1 MGNPLQDA
9 SVTVLDCVCVGDAQ
23 RMDLDRVTA
32 AIDCTVCR
40 QIALQVEDRIDYVVA
55 VLRNAA
61 HQPPPALEC
70 GCPGGSL
77 NLSRVVVIVH
87 CGVCGR
93 VAVGLGN
100 ADIDPA
106 ISTLEFIRDNLPA
119 SLRYRPAS

>member
-1 MGNPLQDA
+1 MGNPLRDA
-9 SVTVLDCVCVGDAQ
+9 SVTVTDCVCVGNAQ
-23 RMDLDRVTA
+23 RMDLSQVTA

-40 QIALQVEDRIDYVVA
+40 QIALKVEGGIDYVIA
-55 VLRNAA
+55 ALRNAA

-77 NLSRVVVIVH
+77 NLSRVAVIVH
-87 CGVCGR
+87 CGVCRR

-106 ISTLEFIRDNLPA
+106 ISTLEYIRDNMPE
-119 SLRYRPAS
+119 SQRYRSAS

>member
-9 SVTVLDCVCVGDAQ
+9 PVTLLDCACPGDAQ
-23 RMDLDRVTA
+23 RMDVSRVTA

-40 QIALQVEDRIDYVVA
+40 QIALKAEGRIDYVIA
-55 VLRNAA
+55 ALRNAA
-61 HQPPPALEC
+61 HQPPPAVEC

-77 NLSRVVVIVH
+77 NLSRVVVIVR
-87 CGVCGR
+87 CGVCR
-93 VAVGLGN
+93 RIAVGLGN
-100 ADIDPA
+100 TDIDPA

>member
-23 RMDLDRVTA
+23 RMDLDQVTA
-32 AIDCTVCR
+32 AIDCTICR
-40 QIALQVEDRIDYVVA
+40 QIALKVEGHVDYVIA

-61 HQPPPALEC
+61 HQPPRALEC

-87 CGVCGR
+87 CGVCRR
-93 VAVGLGN
+93 VALGLGN
-100 ADIDPA
+100 ADIDPTV
-106 ISTLEFIRDNLPA
+106 STLEFIRDNLPA

>member
-1 MGNPLQDA
+1 
-9 SVTVLDCVCVGDAQ
+9 
-23 RMDLDRVTA
+23 MDLDRVTA

-40 QIALQVEDRIDYVVA
+40 QIALKVEDHVDYVIA

-61 HQPPPALEC
+61 HQLPPALEC

-106 ISTLEFIRDNLPA
+106 IRTLEFIRDNLPA
-119 SLRYRPAS
+119 SLQYRSAS

>member
-1 MGNPLQDA
+1 VQDA

-40 QIALQVEDRIDYVVA
+40 HVALKVEDHVDYVIA
-55 VLRNAA
+55 VLRLAA
-61 HQPPPALEC
+61 PQPPPPLEC

-77 NLSRVVVIVH
+77 NLSRVVVIVR

-100 ADIDPA
+100 ADIEPA
-106 ISTLEFIRDNLPA
+106 ISTLEFISRNLPA